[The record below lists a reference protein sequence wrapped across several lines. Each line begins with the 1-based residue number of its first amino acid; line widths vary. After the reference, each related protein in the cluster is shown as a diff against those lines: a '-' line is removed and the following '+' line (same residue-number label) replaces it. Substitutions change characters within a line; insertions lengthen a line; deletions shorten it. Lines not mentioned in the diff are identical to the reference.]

1 MAKISFKITDNSE
14 QLKNATEES
23 IRNALT
29 IIGGKAAEYAANLAP
44 VATGLLKNSITYAL
58 AGEAPAIGTYTSD
71 DGTKSGSYSGVADG
85 GQDDTFVLIGSNVEY
100 AAAHEFGYKGISAKH
115 YIANGVGNHIDEFK
129 GILSEELKTI

>member
-1 MAKISFKITDNSE
+1 MPKISFKITDNSE

-85 GQDDTFVLIGSNVEY
+85 GQDDTFVLVGTNVEY

-115 YIANGVGNHIDEFK
+115 YIANGVSNHIDEFK
-129 GILSEELKTI
+129 GILSEELQQI